1 MYSNVLSNIVD
12 RETFKMQKISIL
24 YVYGWFFLNGTL
36 IIILSHI
43 YVLIL
48 LVSSFIALSN
58 IISSKHTKI
67 LLRHFLKISNHFLI
81 KVNDQTKCIFK
92 INNYL
97 SVILFFFALFE
108 LLLGVYYYSQLLSR
122 ATTIYGIFLIIISLL
137 IFSII
142 NICFGLWVQYKISK
156 LNEIISSPR
165 QNYIF

>member
-81 KVNDQTKCIFK
+81 KVEVV
-92 INNYL
+92 
-97 SVILFFFALFE
+97 S
-108 LLLGVYYYSQLLSR
+108 
-122 ATTIYGIFLIIISLL
+122 
-137 IFSII
+137 
-142 NICFGLWVQYKISK
+142 
-156 LNEIISSPR
+156 
-165 QNYIF
+165 